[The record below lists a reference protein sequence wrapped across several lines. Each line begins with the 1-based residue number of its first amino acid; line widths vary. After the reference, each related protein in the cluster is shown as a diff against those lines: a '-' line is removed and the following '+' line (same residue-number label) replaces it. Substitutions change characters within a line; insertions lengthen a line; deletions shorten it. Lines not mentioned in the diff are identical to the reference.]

1 MSAIHEERIRY
12 LGLLSAADKLLLKA
26 AVAADFG
33 EEETRCDRAL
43 EKAQEAVAHLRVAV
57 AARDAMANGGALRR
71 AIQAHDEAKVDSTT

>member
-26 AVAADFG
+26 AVAADCG

-43 EKAQEAVAHLRVAV
+43 PYAEEALVHIKMAIV
-57 AARDAMANGGALRR
+57 ARDAMANGGALRR